1 MKIRQLWI
9 LPLGIAQARAGI
21 IAFLDLDNIWAPEKL
36 DRHVAHLRRRRDVGV
51 NYAGSK

>member
-21 IAFLDLDNIWAPEKL
+21 IAFLDSDNIWATRKT
-36 DRHVAHLRRRRDVGV
+36 
-51 NYAGSK
+51 GSSCRALAQAP